1 MPPVRSKPLSG
12 YRVLTVIGYFRTATY
27 PPTVTQSMSSR
38 RLSPV
43 ARLVLS
49 LGISL
54 LVSLGASLTMA
65 ASCLAGES
73 SGPPGVR
80 STPACRLC
88 LYQPDNMAFDS
99 QGDIYLVDTDHKH
112 RSRILKLSPTGARL
126 ADWRVFTDGPGS
138 DNGPNGIAI
147 DAHGNIYAP
156 DGAAQRV
163 LELSPTG
170 KVVRIFGP
178 MKGSFK
184 YVHVAVGAD
193 GDVYVVEPE
202 QNTIEKLS
210 PDGTP
215 LARWHRE
222 RGARAD
228 EWHEPQTLS
237 IGKHDTLVLLDWG
250 NDRIEILSD
259 RGVTRRIFR
268 AAGAPNEPLVSSS
281 GACTDSD
288 GDIYVADYQRNRVK
302 EYDPGGHLLKTIG
315 NDGGQKI
322 FEHAPFSI
330 ACGRDGNLYSADGLS
345 VVKYSKDG
353 VVLARWR

>member
-1 MPPVRSKPLSG
+1 MN
-12 YRVLTVIGYFRTATY
+12 A
-27 PPTVTQSMSSR
+27 R
-38 RLSPV
+38 RPS
-43 ARLVLS
+43 LV
-49 LGISL
+49 ISL
-54 LVSLGASLTMA
+54 IINLVMAS
-65 ASCLAGES
+65 SCIAGES
-73 SGPPGVR
+73 SGWSGAQA
-80 STPACRLC
+80 SQACRLC
-88 LYQPDNMAFDS
+88 LYQPDNMAFDA

-112 RSRILKLSPTGARL
+112 RSRILKLSQAGKKL

-147 DAHGNIYAP
+147 DGRGNIYAP

-163 LELSPTG
+163 LKLSPTG
-170 KVVRIFGP
+170 KVIQIFGP

-202 QNTIEKLS
+202 QNAIEKLS
-210 PDGTP
+210 PDGKR

-222 RGARAD
+222 RGSGAD
-228 EWHEPQTLS
+228 QWREPQTIS
-237 IGKHDTLVLLDWG
+237 IGKDNTLVLLDWG

-259 RGVTRRIFR
+259 GGVTRRIFR

-288 GDIYVADYQRNRVK
+288 GGIYVADYQRNRIK
-302 EYDPGGHLLKTIG
+302 EYDPAGHLVKTIG
-315 NDGGQKI
+315 NDGSRKI
-322 FEHAPFSI
+322 FEHAPFSM

-353 VVLARWR
+353 AVLARWR

>member
-1 MPPVRSKPLSG
+1 M
-12 YRVLTVIGYFRTATY
+12 TA
-27 PPTVTQSMSSR
+27 Q
-38 RLSPV
+38 RLS
-43 ARLVLS
+43 LV
-49 LGISL
+49 
-54 LVSLGASLTMA
+54 VSLIASLTIA

-73 SGPPGVR
+73 SGPRAGRP
-80 STPACRLC
+80 SQACGLC
-88 LYQPDNMAFDS
+88 LYQPDNMAFDA

-112 RSRILKLSPTGARL
+112 RSRILKLSPTGKKL

-147 DAHGNIYAP
+147 DKEGNIYAP

-163 LELSPTG
+163 LKLSPAG
-170 KVVRIFGP
+170 KVIQIFGP

-202 QNTIEKLS
+202 QNAIEKLS
-210 PDGTP
+210 PDGKQ

-222 RGARAD
+222 RGSGAD
-228 EWHEPQTLS
+228 QWHEPQTIS
-237 IGKHDTLVLLDWG
+237 VGKDNTLVLLDWG

-259 RGVTRRIFR
+259 GGATRRIFR

-281 GACTDSD
+281 GACTESD
-288 GDIYVADYQRNRVK
+288 GGIYVADYQRNRVK
-302 EYDPGGHLLKTIG
+302 EYDPAGHLVKTIG
-315 NDGGQKI
+315 NVDGHKI
-322 FEHAPFSI
+322 FEHAPFSM

-345 VVKYSKDG
+345 VVKYSKNG
-353 VVLARWR
+353 AVLARWR